1 MTHPAGA
8 SFPLA
13 GQCDSRFAAVRDA
26 FATNFEV
33 DGDVG
38 ASVAVVL
45 DGKLV
50 VDLWGGHIDK
60 ERTQPWGRDTIVVQM
75 SVAKGFNAIVMQK
88 LFDLGLLEI
97 DAPVARCW
105 PEFAGDGK
113 DAITLRDVLTHRSGL
128 EVVDDPMWPGAV
140 YDWNAF
146 VGALEKQA
154 PSHPPGTFPAYHAI
168 TLGFLTGELV
178 RRVTGKSYGRVLR
191 ELVTGPLGLDYQ
203 VGLSRPDLTRCA
215 RFIPGQPF
223 ADPDYLPPQQTPLAS
238 KTRTQFDPA
247 NDDDSNSAQYR
258 MSEIPSANG
267 HGNARSVAGFYGS
280 LALDDGKVVSQEALQ
295 RITEVQWSGPD
306 AILTHNIHMGL
317 GVRLN
322 SPDVY
327 MGPNAAAWGHSGAG
341 GSLGF
346 VDPEA
351 RLGFSYAM
359 NVARPTRNNGPRTRR
374 LIEALYSCL

>member
-1 MTHPAGA
+1 
-8 SFPLA
+8 
-13 GQCDSRFAAVRDA
+13 
-26 FATNFEV
+26 
-33 DGDVG
+33 
-38 ASVAVVL
+38 
-45 DGKLV
+45 
-50 VDLWGGHIDK
+50 
-60 ERTQPWGRDTIVVQM
+60 VVQM

-97 DAPVARCW
+97 DAPVARYW
-105 PEFAGDGK
+105 PEFAANGK

-154 PSHPPGTFPAYHAI
+154 PSHPAGTFPAYHAI

-203 VGLSRPDLTRCA
+203 VGLSRPDLARCA

-223 ADPDYLPPQQTPLAS
+223 TDPDYLPPQQTPLAS
-238 KTRTQFDPA
+238 RTRTQFDPA
-247 NDDDSNSAQYR
+247 NDDDSNSTQYR

-267 HGNARSVAGFYGS
+267 HGNARSVAGFYGA
-280 LALDDGKVVSQEALQ
+280 LALDDGKVVSHEALQ
-295 RITEVQWSGPD
+295 RIIEIQWSGAD
-306 AILTHNIHMGL
+306 AILNHNIHMGL

-327 MGPNAAAWGHSGAG
+327 MGPNATAWGHSGAG

-346 VDPEA
+346 VDPAA

-359 NVARPTRNNGPRTRR
+359 NVARPTRNNGPRARR
-374 LIEALYSCL
+374 LIDALYRCL